1 MRRFLLSN
9 SRLGGYGAAIFAG
22 ATGNPERS
30 VGPAGATKKSDRQP
44 EAKRKACRRDH
55 IRNPGSLSASVE
67 IVPVQTKR
75 HWHDFHHLP
84 FAIYQDDPNWVPP
97 LLLERKFHF
106 DPKHNPFF
114 QHAQAAF
121 FLATRD
127 GAPVGR
133 ITAQID
139 RLHLERYQDA
149 TGHFGFIE
157 AVDDPDVFAALL
169 NAAEGWLRGQG
180 MKRAVGPVSFS
191 LWDQP
196 GLLVEGFGT
205 PPYVMMNHH
214 RPYYADRI
222 TAQGYQ
228 KAEDLIA
235 YRYGPDASTK
245 TWDRLMA
252 RAMRGG
258 DITLR
263 NIHMD
268 KRFRDEVAM
277 LLDIIN
283 DAWSDNWG
291 YVPMTQAE
299 IDELAGI
306 LKLLLRPGDV
316 AIAEYQGKPAAFTA
330 IFPNLNE
337 AIRDMKGRLF
347 PFNWIKLLWRL
358 KVARPKTARMPMMG
372 VRKSLQ
378 ASPVGAALALSVIR
392 SVREFNFSRGVV
404 DSELS
409 WILARNSRVRH
420 VIEMV
425 GGVPYKTYRVFEKA
439 I

>member
-1 MRRFLLSN
+1 LSEP
-9 SRLGGYGAAIFAG
+9 I
-22 ATGNPERS
+22 
-30 VGPAGATKKSDRQP
+30 
-44 EAKRKACRRDH
+44 
-55 IRNPGSLSASVE
+55 E
-67 IVPVQTKR
+67 IVPVQTKAQWR
-75 HWHDFHHLP
+75 DFHHLP
-84 FAIYQDDPNWVPP
+84 FKIYKGDPQWVAP
-97 LLLERKFHF
+97 LLLERQFHF
-106 DPKHNPFF
+106 QPKHNPYF
-114 QHAQAAF
+114 QHARAAF
-121 FLATRD
+121 FLAYR
-127 GAPVGR
+127 GGEPVGR
-133 ITAQID
+133 VTAQID
-139 RLHLERYQDA
+139 QLHLERYNDA

-157 AVDDPDVFAALL
+157 AVDDAEVFGALL
-169 NAAEGWLRGQG
+169 KAAEDWLRQNG
-180 MKRAVGPVSFS
+180 MKRAIGPVSFS

-196 GLLVEGFGT
+196 GLLVEGFDT

-214 RPYYADRI
+214 RPYYAGHI
-222 TAQGYQ
+222 TSAGYQ

-235 YRYGPDASTK
+235 YRYGPQASLK
-245 TWDRLMA
+245 SWDRLMA

-258 DITLR
+258 EITLR

-268 KRFRDEVAM
+268 KRFKDEVAM

-291 YVPMTQAE
+291 YVRMTQAE
-299 IDELAGI
+299 IDELAGV

-337 AIRDMKGRLF
+337 AIRDMNGRLF
-347 PFNWIKLLWRL
+347 PFNWIKLLWRM
-358 KVARPKTARMPMMG
+358 KVKRPKTARMPMMG

-378 ASPVGAALALSVIR
+378 ATPIGAALALSVIR
-392 SVREFNFSRGVV
+392 SVREFNFSNGVE

-409 WILARNSRVRH
+409 WILERNDRVRH

-425 GGVPYKTYRVFEKA
+425 GGVPYKTYRVYEKP

>member
-1 MRRFLLSN
+1 MS
-9 SRLGGYGAAIFAG
+9 AA
-22 ATGNPERS
+22 
-30 VGPAGATKKSDRQP
+30 
-44 EAKRKACRRDH
+44 
-55 IRNPGSLSASVE
+55 LE
-67 IVPVQTKR
+67 IVPVQTKQQWR
-75 HWHDFHHLP
+75 DFHHLP
-84 FAIYQDDPNWVPP
+84 FKIYEGDPQWVAP

-106 DPKHNPFF
+106 QPKHNPYF
-114 QHAQAAF
+114 QHARAAF
-121 FLATRD
+121 FLAYR
-127 GAPVGR
+127 GATPVGR

-139 RLHLERYQDA
+139 QLHLERYNDA

-157 AVDDPDVFAALL
+157 AVDDAEVFSALL
-169 NAAEGWLRGQG
+169 SAAENWLRQNG
-180 MKRAVGPVSFS
+180 MKRAIGPVSFS

-196 GLLVEGFGT
+196 GLLVDGFDT

-214 RPYYADRI
+214 RPYYAGHI
-222 TAQGYQ
+222 AANGYQ

-235 YRYGPDASTK
+235 YRYGPQASLK
-245 TWDRLMA
+245 SWDRLMA

-258 DITLR
+258 EITLR

-268 KRFRDEVAM
+268 KRFKDEVAM

-291 YVPMTQAE
+291 YVRMTQAE
-299 IDELAGI
+299 IDELAGV

-337 AIRDMKGRLF
+337 AIRDMNGRLF
-347 PFNWIKLLWRL
+347 PFNWIKLLWRM
-358 KVARPKTARMPMMG
+358 KVKRPKTARMPMMG

-378 ASPVGAALALSVIR
+378 ATPVGAALALSVIR
-392 SVREFNFSRGVV
+392 SVREFNFSNGVE

-409 WILARNSRVRH
+409 WILERNDRVRH

-425 GGVPYKTYRVFEKA
+425 GGVPYKTYRVYEKPL
-439 I
+439 

>member
-1 MRRFLLSN
+1 MSEP
-9 SRLGGYGAAIFAG
+9 I
-22 ATGNPERS
+22 
-30 VGPAGATKKSDRQP
+30 
-44 EAKRKACRRDH
+44 
-55 IRNPGSLSASVE
+55 E
-67 IVPVQTKR
+67 IVPVQTKAQWR
-75 HWHDFHHLP
+75 DFHHLP
-84 FAIYQDDPNWVPP
+84 FKIYKGDPQWVAP
-97 LLLERKFHF
+97 LLLERQFHF
-106 DPKHNPFF
+106 QPKHNPYF
-114 QHAQAAF
+114 QHARAAF
-121 FLATRD
+121 FLAYR
-127 GAPVGR
+127 GGEPVGR

-139 RLHLERYQDA
+139 QLHLERYNDA

-157 AVDDPDVFAALL
+157 AVDDAEVFGALL
-169 NAAEGWLRGQG
+169 KAAEDWLRQNG
-180 MKRAVGPVSFS
+180 MKRAIGPVSFS

-196 GLLVEGFGT
+196 GLLVEGFDT

-214 RPYYADRI
+214 RPYYAGHI
-222 TAQGYQ
+222 TSAGYQ

-235 YRYGPDASTK
+235 YRYGPQASLK
-245 TWDRLMA
+245 SWDRLMA

-258 DITLR
+258 EVTLR

-291 YVPMTQAE
+291 YVRMTQAE
-299 IDELAGI
+299 IDELAGV
-306 LKLLLRPGDV
+306 LKLLLRTGDV

-337 AIRDMKGRLF
+337 AIRDMNGRLF
-347 PFNWIKLLWRL
+347 PFNWIKLLWRM
-358 KVARPKTARMPMMG
+358 KVKRPKTARMPMMG

-378 ASPVGAALALSVIR
+378 ATPIGAALALSVIR
-392 SVREFNFSRGVV
+392 SVREFNFSNGVE

-409 WILARNSRVRH
+409 WILERNDRVRH

-425 GGVPYKTYRVFEKA
+425 GGVPYKTYRVYEKPL
-439 I
+439 

>member
-1 MRRFLLSN
+1 
-9 SRLGGYGAAIFAG
+9 
-22 ATGNPERS
+22 
-30 VGPAGATKKSDRQP
+30 VSDVV
-44 EAKRKACRRDH
+44 K
-55 IRNPGSLSASVE
+55 
-67 IVPVQTKR
+67 IVPVQTKAQ
-75 HWHDFHHLP
+75 WHDFHHLP
-84 FAIYQDDPNWVPP
+84 FKIYRDDPHWVPP

-106 DPKHNPFF
+106 QARHNPYF
-114 QHAQAAF
+114 QHARAAF
-121 FLATRD
+121 FLAYR
-127 GAPVGR
+127 GREPVGR
-133 ITAQID
+133 ITAQVD
-139 RLHLERYQDA
+139 RLVQERYPG

-157 AVDDPDVFAALL
+157 AVEDAEVFTALL
-169 NAAEGWLRGQG
+169 GAAEDWLRQQG
-180 MKRAVGPVSFS
+180 MSRAIGPVSFS

-196 GLLVEGFGT
+196 GLLVDGFDT

-214 RPYYADRI
+214 RPYYQGHI
-222 TAQGYQ
+222 TANGYQ
-228 KAEDLIA
+228 KVEDLIA
-235 YRYGPDASTK
+235 YRYGPQASLK
-245 TWDRLMA
+245 SWDRLMA

-258 DITLR
+258 EVTLR

-268 KRFRDEVAM
+268 KRFKDEVAM

-299 IDELAGI
+299 IDDLAGI

-337 AIRDMKGRLF
+337 AIRDMNGRLF
-347 PFNWIKLLWRL
+347 PFNWIKLLWRM
-358 KVARPKTARMPMMG
+358 KVTPPKTARMPMMG
-372 VRKSLQ
+372 VRKALQ
-378 ASPVGAALALSVIR
+378 STPVGAALALSVIR

-409 WILARNSRVRH
+409 WILERNDRVRH

-425 GGVPYKTYRVFEKA
+425 GGVPYKTYRLFEKPL
-439 I
+439 

>member
-1 MRRFLLSN
+1 LTSAIACAVCGASAWWPIRRAAAQPGIEDRQIDRRRRVGGNQLGGESRRITQIESLGDGGRAQGAALTGDLVQPRLIPAPQQKRDIAARIEARQSGADTAGCAGDQDGSRRHESRVRTAEMRQFLLSN
-9 SRLGGYGAAIFAG
+9 SRLGGYGAALFAG
-22 ATGNPERS
+22 KP
-30 VGPAGATKKSDRQP
+30 GP
-44 EAKRKACRRDH
+44 
-55 IRNPGSLSASVE
+55 LSASVE

-75 HWHDFHHLP
+75 QWRDFHHLP
-84 FAIYQDDPNWVPP
+84 FAIYRDDPNWVPP

-114 QHAQAAF
+114 QHARAAF
-121 FLATRD
+121 FLAYRD
-127 GAPVGR
+127 GVPVGR

-139 RLHLERYQDA
+139 QLHLERYQDA

-157 AVDDPDVFAALL
+157 AVDDPEVFAALL
-169 NAAEGWLRGQG
+169 DAAEGWLRGQG

-196 GLLVEGFGT
+196 GLLVEGFDT

-214 RPYYADRI
+214 LPYYADRI
-222 TAQGYQ
+222 AAQGYQ

-245 TWDRLMA
+245 TWDKLMA

-258 DITLR
+258 EITLR

-291 YVPMTQAE
+291 YVP
-299 IDELAGI
+299 
-306 LKLLLRPGDV
+306 
-316 AIAEYQGKPAAFTA
+316 
-330 IFPNLNE
+330 
-337 AIRDMKGRLF
+337 
-347 PFNWIKLLWRL
+347 
-358 KVARPKTARMPMMG
+358 
-372 VRKSLQ
+372 
-378 ASPVGAALALSVIR
+378 
-392 SVREFNFSRGVV
+392 
-404 DSELS
+404 
-409 WILARNSRVRH
+409 
-420 VIEMV
+420 
-425 GGVPYKTYRVFEKA
+425 
-439 I
+439 